1 MTGAMSESSAKPP
14 ADQSKLIGRI
24 IIFAILGMLAIT
36 LGPKLF
42 HKIRDQRLMET
53 GVEAS
58 GVITDLDET
67 GDYVNREPEIEITV
81 EVTPAEGEPFTAK
94 TLKVLGPID
103 LKRYEVGAKVDV
115 RYDPDS
121 RRIALVGL
129 ASK

>member
-1 MTGAMSESSAKPP
+1 MTGPMSESTAKPP
-14 ADQSKLIGRI
+14 ADQTKLIARI
-24 IIFAILGMLAIT
+24 IAVAIIGMLAIT

-42 HKIRDQRLMET
+42 HKVRDQRLMQT
-53 GVEAS
+53 GTAAP
-58 GVITDLDET
+58 GVITGLDET

-94 TLKVLGPID
+94 TVKVLGPLD

-121 RRIALVGL
+121 HRIALVGL
-129 ASK
+129 ASQ